1 VRSAFAQDERLMTA
15 RATAPGKVMLAGE
28 YGVLDGGLAVLA
40 AVNRRAIA
48 RRVSK
53 PPPLSPFLAAARD
66 VVRAVLGEEAAAVFD
81 SIEVDTR
88 ALADGQRK
96 LGLGSSAAATV
107 AAVRLAAGDLPDVD
121 VPLIIRL
128 ALDAHARAQAGR
140 GAAGSGADVVAVAH
154 GGVIGF
160 RAGAVRRLE
169 VPAGLRI
176 HFAWTGAPA
185 DTATLVAAV
194 NAARANAAAAAAAT
208 SDDVGLMSTATPVD
222 HALAA
227 ITATAEALA
236 TAFDAAD
243 AAGAIDAVAGG
254 ARAMDE
260 LAAATG
266 VALVP
271 PSVAALAARLAPLGA
286 ACKTTGAGG
295 GDVLA
300 LVAPASV
307 TAAALDTAIVETGL
321 WPLHLAVDPTGVDF
335 HADGG

>member
-1 VRSAFAQDERLMTA
+1 MNNS

-28 YGVLDGGLAVLA
+28 YGVLDGGLAVVA
-40 AVNRRAIA
+40 AVDRRAIA
-48 RRVSK
+48 RRVAS

-66 VVRAVLGEEAAAVFD
+66 VVRAVLGDDAARTFD
-81 SIEVDTR
+81 TIEVDTR
-88 ALADGQRK
+88 ALADGDRK

-107 AAVRLAAGDLPDVD
+107 AAVRLAAGPSDADLPLV
-121 VPLIIRL
+121 IRL
-128 ALDAHARAQAGR
+128 SLDAHARAQAGR

-160 RAGAVRRLE
+160 RSGAVRRLTL
-169 VPAGLRI
+169 PAGLRL

-194 NAARANAAAAAAAT
+194 AAARRDAATLVDPALAEITVAAEELANAIDAAEAAAA
-208 SDDVGLMSTATPVD
+208 
-222 HALAA
+222 
-227 ITATAEALA
+227 
-236 TAFDAAD
+236 
-243 AAGAIDAVAGG
+243 IDAIAAG
-254 ARAMDE
+254 ARAMDA

-300 LVAPASV
+300 IAAPASV
-307 TAAALDTAIVETGL
+307 TASALDTAIVETGL

-335 HADGG
+335 HDSGG

>member
-1 VRSAFAQDERLMTA
+1 
-15 RATAPGKVMLAGE
+15 MLAGE
-28 YGVLDGGLAVLA
+28 YGVLDGGLAIVA
-40 AVNRRAIA
+40 AVDRRAVA
-48 RRVSK
+48 RLVSQ

-66 VVRAVLGEEAAAVFD
+66 VVRAVLGDDAAATFD

-88 ALADGQRK
+88 ALADGERK

-107 AAVRLAAGDLPDVD
+107 AAVRLAAGDSSDADL
-121 VPLIIRL
+121 PLIIRL
-128 ALDAHARAQAGR
+128 SLDAHARAQSGR

-160 RAGAVRRLE
+160 RSGAVRRLTL
-169 VPAGLRI
+169 PAGLRV

-194 NAARANAAAAAAAT
+194 AAARRNAAT
-208 SDDVGLMSTATPVD
+208 LVD
-222 HALAA
+222 PALAD
-227 ITATAEALA
+227 ITATSEALA
-236 TAFDAAD
+236 TAIDAAD
-243 AAGAIDAVAGG
+243 PAAAIDAFAAG
-254 ARAMDE
+254 ARAME
-260 LAAATG
+260 ALAAATG

-300 LVAPASV
+300 IAAPASV
-307 TAAALDTAIVETGL
+307 TASALDTAIVETGL

-335 HADGG
+335 HTDGG

>member
-1 VRSAFAQDERLMTA
+1 MSEPATRAT
-15 RATAPGKVMLAGE
+15 ATAPGKVMLAGE

-48 RRVSK
+48 RRTSQ

-66 VVRAVLGEEAAAVFD
+66 VVRAVLGEAAAAAFD
-81 SIEVDTR
+81 AIEVDTR
-88 ALADGQRK
+88 ALADGDRK

-107 AAVRLAAGDLPDVD
+107 AAVRLAAGAAPDVD
-121 VPLIIRL
+121 LPLVIRL
-128 ALDAHARAQAGR
+128 SLDAHARAQAGL

-154 GGVIGF
+154 GGVIAF
-160 RAGAVRRLE
+160 RAGAVRRLT
-169 VPAGLRI
+169 VPTGLRV

-194 NAARANAAAAAAAT
+194 GAARARSHAA
-208 SDDVGLMSTATPVD
+208 VTP
-222 HALAA
+222 ALAA
-227 ITATAEALA
+227 ITAAAEALA

-243 AAGAIDAVAGG
+243 PAAAIAAVAAG
-254 ARAMDE
+254 ARAME
-260 LAAATG
+260 ALAAATG

-271 PSVAALAARLAPLGA
+271 PSVGALAARLAPLGA
-286 ACKTTGAGG
+286 TCKTTGAGG

-300 LVAPASV
+300 IAAPASI
-307 TAAALDTAIVETGL
+307 TTSALDTAIVESGL
-321 WPLHLAVDPTGVDF
+321 WPLHLSVDPTGVDF